1 MNSAVWILSKGR
13 PNPIFSQK
21 LSAECIDHVIWV
33 EPQDYESYRDA
44 TICKHVTLRRIPENN
59 RGVTYVRQ
67 LMLDFARE
75 EGHQVWMMDD
85 DILGFF
91 RMLQRGPDDK
101 ARKRQAVSIMT
112 ALTEAESKFIANKL
126 SYGCLIHNA
135 FAIFGAPGM
144 NFRKLDYGSI
154 WIDGASFP
162 KSINYNSIL
171 GREDLYLAI
180 QHVLDGNRA
189 ACDNDI
195 SVNHQPSA
203 NPKATGG
210 LASWYADWEANV
222 LTANAQLE
230 SFLDT
235 LQASYVS
242 LLDTKTQKEL
252 KNLKLYRQYEMA
264 HGPRKGSTD
273 TRPKWA
279 SIIKL
284 RNAVYANK
292 LTPL

>member
-1 MNSAVWILSKGR
+1 MKSVVWILSKGR
-13 PNPIFSQK
+13 PNPSFSQK

-33 EPQDYESYRDA
+33 EPQEHKMYRDA
-44 TICKHVTLRRIPENN
+44 TTSEYVTFRVLPKDDQ
-59 RGVTYVRQ
+59 GVTYVRQ
-67 LMLDFARE
+67 VMLDAARHAE
-75 EGHQVWMMDD
+75 VQAWMMDD

-91 RMLQRGPDDK
+91 RMLPIEPGWK
-101 ARKRQAVSIMT
+101 ARKRQKISIMT
-112 ALTEAESKFIANKL
+112 ALTEAQDKFITNKL

-144 NFRKLDYGSI
+144 NFRKLDYGSV
-154 WIDGASFP
+154 WIDGSIFP
-162 KSINYNSIL
+162 KSINYNGIR

-203 NPKATGG
+203 DTKAVGG
-210 LASWYADWEANV
+210 LASWYANWQSNV

-230 SFLDT
+230 SLLDT
-235 LQASYVS
+235 LQLSYIN
-242 LLDTKTQKEL
+242 LLDTKMQKDL
-252 KNLKLYRQYEMA
+252 KDLKLYRQYVMA
-264 HGPRKGSTD
+264 HGPRKGSID

-284 RNAVYANK
+284 RNAIYANK